1 MQGAPT
7 PTAEE
12 GYLGK
17 PSTLLRSQSYAASD
31 PTKDPL
37 FILSYQAS
45 QGEKKKKKERS
56 FRKRQCNDIIEN
68 KQVKCMFS
76 HSS

>member
-45 QGEKKKKKERS
+45 QGEKKKKKR
-56 FRKRQCNDIIEN
+56 RGALGKDNVMTLLKTN
-68 KQVKCMFS
+68 K
-76 HSS
+76 

>member
-45 QGEKKKKKERS
+45 QGKKKKK
-56 FRKRQCNDIIEN
+56 KRRGALGKDNVITLLKTN
-68 KQVKCMFS
+68 K
-76 HSS
+76 